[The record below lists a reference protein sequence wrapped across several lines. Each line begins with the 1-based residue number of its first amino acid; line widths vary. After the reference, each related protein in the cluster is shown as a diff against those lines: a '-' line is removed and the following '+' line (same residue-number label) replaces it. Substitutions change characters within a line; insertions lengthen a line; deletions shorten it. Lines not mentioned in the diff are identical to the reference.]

1 MSKSI
6 SPFKKL
12 VNLLF
17 NEKKE
22 ILFIYLYGFLSGLVA
37 LTLPL
42 GIQAIINLIVSNQV
56 SSSWIVLI
64 VLVIIGIIITS
75 ILQLMQLYIT
85 ENFQQKIFVRA
96 AFEFAYRI
104 PRLKFSTIIN
114 RYPPEIVNRFFDIL
128 TIQKGLPKILIDF
141 SAAIFQIILGVLL
154 LSFYHPFFIFF
165 GVVLLLI
172 IFVIFRY
179 SFPIGLK
186 TSLQESKYKYQIAH
200 WLEEVSRAIF
210 SFKLSGESTLPE
222 KKIDKMVVKYLKS
235 RKSHF
240 RILIFQYINLI
251 LFKIIITAGLLLIG
265 GLLLFDQ
272 QMNLGQFVAAEIIIL
287 LIINSTEKLILSI
300 ETFYDVLT
308 GIEKVDEVTAIE
320 LDKEDGVNITPEN
333 KGIEIELKHLTLSY
347 WNKEALLLQDLNLQI
362 NKGEKI
368 LLTGYQSSGK
378 SALLNLLSSVQTDFE
393 GKISYNG
400 ISLSNTNLS
409 SLRQNIGTATIYDE
423 LFNSSIA
430 KNISFDESC
439 EMDWVQ
445 EISEIVGLKDIIA
458 NLPLG
463 YETILN
469 TFESS
474 LPKVISFKIKLAR
487 CLLKNPRLIL
497 IDDDFDLLNQ
507 NEKIKIL
514 EYLSSLKSTLIL
526 ISTDKNIVEMFDRII
541 VLETG
546 KLIAFDKYE
555 NIKNEN
561 WISKILK

>member
-320 LDKEDGVNITPEN
+320 LDKEDGVKITPEN

-423 LFNSSIA
+423 LFNSSIT
-430 KNISFDESC
+430 KNISFDENC
-439 EMDWVQ
+439 EMDRVQ

-458 NLPLG
+458 SLPLG

-474 LPKVISFKIKLAR
+474 LPKSISFKIKLAR

-507 NEKIKIL
+507 TEKIKIL